1 MKTTLLLTTL
11 ALALAPL
18 AFPLQAHEAA
28 ATKTAP
34 SSQAEAPKKG
44 GPGGGRIVTSTDPGF
59 EFLVRPDR
67 TIVVTFLNAQRQP
80 IALQKQSVTAIGGER
95 SNPTRFTF
103 SKKGETLV
111 SDQPLPEGNRVPIIV
126 SVKTDAKAKTV
137 TEKFTVDLAVCP
149 SCQYQEYACICDH

>member
-11 ALALAPL
+11 AFALAPL
-18 AFPLQAHEAA
+18 ASPLGAHEAA
-28 ATKTAP
+28 ASTAP
-34 SSQAEAPKKG
+34 SSQAQAPKKA
-44 GPGGGRIVTSTDPGF
+44 GPGGGRVITSTDPGF
-59 EFLVRPDR
+59 EFLVQPDR
-67 TIVVTFLNAQRQP
+67 TIVLTFLDAQRQP
-80 IALQKQSVTAIGGER
+80 IALQKQSATAIGGDR

-111 SDQPLPEGNRVPIIV
+111 SDQPLPEGHRVPIIV
-126 SVKTDAKAKTV
+126 SVKATPEAKSV